1 MSDTETAD
9 SPIPLSFEEALE
21 ELESLVTRME
31 SGNLTL
37 DDSLKAFERGVQL
50 TRHCQTALKNAE
62 QRVQILTDEG
72 LINLDDNNLDD
83 P

>member
-1 MSDTETAD
+1 MSDTETAH

-72 LINLDDNNLDD
+72 LIKLDDDSLDD